1 MLLFLNSSASLS
13 IFSMSFLELQLQ
25 LEQPKL
31 VARSRSFSLPVL
43 AYCNCLPFTVFLT
56 HSFCPKEKRYKKGDT
71 FFSFVPHNYVRSSML
86 NDMICLDIKITKCF
100 GLVIRNY
107 TCRFV
112 IIPLNLAN

>member
-1 MLLFLNSSASLS
+1 MLLFLYSSASLS

-43 AYCNCLPFTVFLT
+43 AYCNCLPVFLT